1 MLEDKRRVKK
11 IERKMK
17 RGNEMQK
24 QKKSRFYSWTA
35 LAIGLLL
42 ATGLWAQE
50 EFKGRLFPDA
60 ARGSQRALNIIISI
74 DEYTS
79 KQEVFQLIQTYHQSG
94 YKQFRS
100 DLREMKKGILRPVGG
115 TGNQVVFHLAQ
126 YTPTGNG
133 GEIILVGESQSWNLD
148 SRRRHDNRFPYLVVE
163 LSINEKGEGSGN
175 IYLQADIRLTSQGI
189 VEKASYNQ
197 PPRQILGIELVK

>member
-1 MLEDKRRVKK
+1 MDKKTKACFLSGTVLF
-11 IERKMK
+11 ICLFLC
-17 RGNEMQK
+17 
-24 QKKSRFYSWTA
+24 S
-35 LAIGLLL
+35 GLS
-42 ATGLWAQE
+42 AQE

-79 KQEVFQLIQTYHQSG
+79 KQEVFQLIQIYHQSG
-94 YKQFRS
+94 YKQFRD

-126 YTPTGNG
+126 YAPKGTG

-163 LSINEKGEGSGN
+163 LSFDEKGKGSGN
-175 IYLQADIRLTSQGI
+175 IYLQADIRLTSHGI
-189 VEKASYNQ
+189 VEIASYNQ
-197 PPRQILGIELVK
+197 PPRQILGLELVK

>member
-1 MLEDKRRVKK
+1 MD
-11 IERKMK
+11 
-17 RGNEMQK
+17 QK
-24 QKKSRFYSWTA
+24 NKACFFSMIVP
-35 LAIGLLL
+35 AICLFLCSV
-42 ATGLWAQE
+42 LWARE

-74 DEYTS
+74 DEYSS

-94 YKQFRS
+94 YKQFRA

-163 LSINEKGEGSGN
+163 LSLNEKGEGSGN

-197 PPRQILGIELVK
+197 PPRQIVGLELVK